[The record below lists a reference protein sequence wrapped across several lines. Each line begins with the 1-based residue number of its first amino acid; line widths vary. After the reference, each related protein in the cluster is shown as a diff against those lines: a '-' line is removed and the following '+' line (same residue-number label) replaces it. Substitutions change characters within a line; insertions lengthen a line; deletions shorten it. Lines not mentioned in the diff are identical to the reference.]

1 MGCLIDAG
9 KKGLDAL
16 GVIYFRKQGEIKMSY
31 DLTEEQKMFREMV
44 RRLTKEKI
52 APRAA
57 EIDREGKFPSDIYQ
71 LLCENS
77 LMGVAFPEEYGGVG
91 ADFMTFCIEAEEIAT
106 ACLNS
111 AMIPAIQELG
121 STPIILAGNA
131 EQKQKYLPKLAS
143 GEWLACFCLTEPGAG
158 SDVASMRSRAVLKDD
173 IYVLNGTKCFITEAD
188 QAEVFTVFAKTDPE
202 KGFKGISA
210 FIVDKK
216 SPGIQIG
223 KHEEKMGTK
232 AIAACEV
239 IFDECLVP
247 KENLLGQ
254 EGQGLKIAFQTL
266 DRTRP
271 LVGACAL
278 GVVQGSLDYAIEYAK
293 NRVQF
298 GKPIAAYQGIQFKL
312 ANVAMEIEA
321 ARHLI
326 YRAAAHIDEMDRIDG
341 WGDKKLQLET
351 SKLGAMAKCFAT
363 DIAMR
368 GTIEMAQVLG
378 GYGYMKEYPLER
390 NIRDV
395 RLMQIVEGT
404 NEIQRMVIAE
414 ALLA

>member
-1 MGCLIDAG
+1 
-9 KKGLDAL
+9 
-16 GVIYFRKQGEIKMSY
+16 MSY
-31 DLTEEQKMFREMV
+31 DLTEEQKMFRDMV
-44 RRLTKEKI
+44 RRLTREKI

-57 EIDREGKFPSDIYQ
+57 AIDHDGIFPEDIYK
-71 LLCENS
+71 LLCENN
-77 LMGVAFPEEYGGVG
+77 LMGTSFPEEYGGTG
-91 ADFMTFCIEAEEIAT
+91 AEFMTFCIECEELAT

-121 STPIILAGNA
+121 STPIILAGSH
-131 EQKQKYLPKLAS
+131 EQKQKYLPRLAR
-143 GEWLACFCLTEPGAG
+143 GEWLASFCLTEPGAG

-173 IYVLNGTKCFITEAD
+173 VYILNGTKCFITEAD
-188 QAEVFTVFAKTDPE
+188 KAEVFTVFAKTDPE
-202 KGFKGISA
+202 KGAGGISA
-210 FIVDKK
+210 FIVEKNH
-216 SPGIQIG
+216 PGFKIG
-223 KHEEKMGTK
+223 KIEEKMGTK

-239 IFDECLVP
+239 IFNDCRVP

-298 GKPIAAYQGIQFKL
+298 GKPIATYQAIQFKL
-312 ANVAMEIEA
+312 ANVAMEVEA
-321 ARHLI
+321 ARQLV
-326 YRAAAHIDEMDRIDG
+326 YRAAARIDEMDRING
-341 WGDKKLQLET
+341 WGDKKLRLET

-363 DIAMR
+363 DVAMR